1 MRRER
6 LLMDRERDQQP
17 GGQNQ
22 ITLNPANFEGPQNR
36 DFRVNVNISSS
47 GEVGNMS
54 FNLSFN
60 PQVLELKQVIVG
72 GYAQQFGKNPS
83 FLQNIDNSAG
93 MCTIGFSSPEVAR
106 GFRGRGRVAT
116 LVFTSKGKGESSIA
130 FSGIS
135 ANSPTGQSVSF
146 TSRESQITI
155 R

>member
-1 MRRER
+1 
-6 LLMDRERDQQP
+6 
-17 GGQNQ
+17 
-22 ITLNPANFEGPQNR
+22 
-36 DFRVNVNISSS
+36 VNVNISSS
-47 GEVGNMS
+47 VEVGNMS

-93 MCTIGFSSPEVAR
+93 LCTVGFSSPDVAK

-116 LVFTSKGKGESSIA
+116 LVFHSKGKGESPIA

-135 ANSPTGQSVSF
+135 ANSPTGQSVNF
-146 TSRESQITI
+146 TSRESRITI

>member
-1 MRRER
+1 
-6 LLMDRERDQQP
+6 
-17 GGQNQ
+17 
-22 ITLNPANFEGPQNR
+22 

-47 GEVGNMS
+47 GEIGNMS

-93 MCTIGFSSPEVAR
+93 MCTIGFSSPEVAK

-146 TSRESQITI
+146 TSRESDITI